1 MNLNNNPTMD
11 QLRDLLRACDDR
23 VGRHLAWVDRS
34 GEVRIEPVPGGDVHG
49 FVQSHSD
56 LKMWLRVF
64 EPGHDYVGPGAADD
78 KGWVEDVF
86 YALTYEWVKAQ
97 KRTAIMAVKDW

>member
-11 QLRDLLRACDDR
+11 QLRDLFRPLDDKA
-23 VGRHLAWVDRS
+23 GRHIAWVDRD
-34 GEVRIEPVPGGDVHG
+34 GEVRIDPVPDGDVIT
-49 FVQSHSD
+49 FVQSHAD

-86 YALTYEWVKAQ
+86 YALTHEWVKAQ
-97 KRTAIMAVKDW
+97 KKKAIFAVRDW